1 MKFRKYKDE
10 TYGINYC
17 FIFGIKDI
25 KKVPEFIKKH
35 DKKIY
40 KWYMETQEKNESD
53 ERDFAGR
60 TIHNSNNIMIL
71 LKHTDDTAFLTS
83 VIVHELLHA
92 MFFTFGERGV
102 HLEEGGD
109 NEHATYYL
117 DNLVYQTLKK

>member
-1 MKFRKYKDE
+1 MKFKKYRDE

-40 KWYMETQEKNESD
+40 KWYMGIEIEEKE
-53 ERDFAGR
+53 FAGR

-71 LKHTDDTAFLTS
+71 LKDSDDQAFLTS

-92 MFFTFGERGV
+92 MFFAFGERGV

-117 DNLVYQTLKK
+117 DNLVYQALKK